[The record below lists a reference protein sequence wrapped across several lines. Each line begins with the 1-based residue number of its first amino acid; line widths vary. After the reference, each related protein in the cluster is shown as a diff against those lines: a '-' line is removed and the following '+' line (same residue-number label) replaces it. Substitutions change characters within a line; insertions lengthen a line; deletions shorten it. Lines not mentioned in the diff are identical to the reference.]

1 MSKQLALMAAVYA
14 DEERAQTILDMLQQM
29 HKASTIVLADS
40 AMVTKDADG
49 KLNVTETRQL
59 SGKEGAK
66 RGAIVAGI
74 FGLVFPP
81 SLIVSALAGA
91 GAGAAWG
98 KLRDS
103 GIKTGSMNELGDQLE
118 PGKAAVI
125 VLAEPKWVEPIERA
139 LAGYDGQIVRHAF
152 TDTETAQLEEAATTS
167 N

>member
-1 MSKQLALMAAVYA
+1 MSKQLELMAAVYA

-29 HKASTIVLADS
+29 NKAKTIELADS
-40 AMVTKDADG
+40 AMVTKDASG
-49 KLNVTETRQL
+49 KLNITETRQL

-91 GAGAAWG
+91 GVGAAWG

-103 GIKTGSMNELGDQLE
+103 GLKTGSMNELGDQLE

-125 VLAEPKWVEPIERA
+125 ALAEPTWVQPIERA
-139 LAGYDGQIVRHAF
+139 LAGYDGQVIRHAF
-152 TDTETAQLEEAATTS
+152 SAAETEQLEGAAKTDG
-167 N
+167 